1 LDYFLT
7 GDVPDIPSVPTLHSS
22 MGMREVGRLEIAM
35 DTMRYIQGV
44 PEIGLPPKYAS
55 I

>member
-1 LDYFLT
+1 MF
-7 GDVPDIPSVPTLHSS
+7 PIFPSVPTLHSS